1 MEAYA
6 TIRKRQVLRI
16 VIEECDI
23 DSAVRQTSKNCK
35 ESKKIKTRL
44 KPLSRNNIFY
54 MSNPLQKMYG
64 KLRGRC
70 LDFTANDFTKAAGQA
85 LCGKI
90 RLLLYKSIPHRSFI
104 AAFMT
109 TKNRRFSPSIP
120 PFYCFFAAII
130 VLS

>member
-70 LDFTANDFTKAAGQA
+70 LDFTANDFTKAVRQS
-85 LCGKI
+85 LY
-90 RLLLYKSIPHRSFI
+90 RMLLYKSIPHSSLY
-104 AAFMT
+104 T
-109 TKNRRFSPSIP
+109 GPKP
-120 PFYCFFAAII
+120 PIFRLFYCFFAAII
-130 VLS
+130 VFKLKFV